1 MEDNYLGR
9 LIRDSRKMAGMTQ
22 EALAKAADIST
33 MSVRRY
39 ESGERKPTAEIMLRI
54 MDAIGEPYT
63 IISNSM
69 LDEIAEEKKND
80 TLSTLIENDRKRR
93 ELLKIAELKEDIG
106 EESINAFINSE
117 NGLSM
122 ILFYLDLSDEGQ
134 TEAVKR
140 IWELSEIPYYQRTDT
155 TEQAETPAEQLAED
169 EQGKSSTEQ
178 EKPPEGQTSPNDGK

>member
-9 LIRDSRKMAGMTQ
+9 LIRDSRKMTGMTQ

-63 IISNSM
+63 IVSNSM

-106 EESINAFINSE
+106 EESIKAFINSE

-122 ILFYLDLSDEGQ
+122 ILFYLDLNDEGQ

-140 IWELSEIPYYQRTDT
+140 IWELSEIPYYQRT
-155 TEQAETPAEQLAED
+155 ETPTEPLAED
-169 EQGKSSTEQ
+169 GQGESSTEQ
-178 EKPPEGQTSPNDGK
+178 AKPSAGQ